1 VVEETHTAARMRW
14 FDGFVLSLTMPA
26 ALIAALGYSI
36 GALGAWSAIALWG
49 LSMVLATVA
58 NWIYS
63 EMAAMFPEK
72 AGGIAMYADEG
83 WRSRLGIAGP
93 LATFG
98 YWFAWTT
105 AIAVYAIIIG
115 SLVQATWFPG
125 QDWSVALGP
134 VDLTFPLVVGLGV
147 VVALWLANMAG
158 LRVAVGVAYAT
169 AALLAIPLVVFI
181 ALPYLTGEWS
191 ASNLSWGLGDGGP
204 WLQTALVWLYIM
216 AWTSFGV
223 EVCAT
228 FAPEYRDPVRDTS
241 RALRAGA
248 LFSLGVFVLLP
259 LGVVGVVGEPAIA
272 EDPVTFYVTG
282 FEQIVGAGA
291 SDLMVA
297 CIIASLLLIMNT
309 GLADGSRA
317 LYGMSREGLTVRQF
331 GVMGGRGVPGRA
343 LTAALVI
350 NVAVLLLV
358 DNTLAI
364 IATGNLGYILAH
376 AFALS
381 AFVLLRRDRPQ
392 ATRPIRLPGVFVP
405 IAGALAAFVLVMLVV
420 GATSFSITGYGGTRE
435 LLIALALLASSL
447 LLYAYRRRVQDGGR
461 SAAPAVAEEPQAAR
475 EPQLT
480 R

>member
-1 VVEETHTAARMRW
+1 VEETHASAPRMRW

-83 WRSRLGIAGP
+83 WRSRLPIAGP

-115 SLVQATWFPG
+115 SLVQATWFSG
-125 QDWSVALGP
+125 QDWTVDLGP
-134 VDLTFPLVVGLGV
+134 VDLTFPLVVGLA
-147 VVALWLANMAG
+147 VVALLWAANMAG
-158 LRVAVGVAYAT
+158 LRVAVGVAYGA

-181 ALPYLTGEWS
+181 ALPYVSGDWS
-191 ASNLSWGLGDGGP
+191 ASNLSWGLDDAGS
-204 WLQTALVWLYIM
+204 WLQTALVWLYVM

-228 FAPEYRDPVRDTS
+228 FAPEYRNPVRDTT
-241 RALRAGA
+241 RALRAAA

-272 EDPVTFYVTG
+272 EDPVTFYVVG
-282 FEQIVGAGA
+282 FEQIVGGA

-331 GVMGGRGVPGRA
+331 GVMGRRGVPGRA

-350 NVAVLLLV
+350 NVVVLLLI

-381 AFVLLRRDRPQ
+381 AFVLLRRDRPD
-392 ATRPIRLPGVFVP
+392 AARPIRLPGVFVP
-405 IAGALAAFVLVMLVV
+405 LAGALAVFVLVMLVV
-420 GATSFSITGYGGTRE
+420 GSTSFSITGYGGTRE
-435 LLIALALLASSL
+435 LVIALVLLASSL
-447 LLYAYRRRVQDGGR
+447 VLYAYRRRVQDRGAR
-461 SAAPAVAEEPQAAR
+461 PQAPRAGEPERAR

-480 R
+480 S